1 MANPFEGL
9 RYDAEPAADAANP
22 FAGLNYNDEAPVEQ
36 ISPLKTIALNATNV
50 FGAAPAIYGA
60 GQALVNG
67 ADYAQARDQYQQ
79 QIDTA
84 NEQNPIS
91 KWIGKGISLVPETV
105 LGGAVGKVASV
116 GAKAA
121 GLGAKLAEAAPL
133 TQSIV
138 KGAIGGAGYGA
149 ASAGGEA
156 LSHGQDVLPAA
167 GEGALGG
174 AAAGGTL
181 GAIFH
186 GAGEL
191 FRKAPGRDE
200 TNLLRGVAEG
210 EGTSGSATPKVK
222 KLLANQQK
230 AVIDTLRNDPE
241 LLRASR
247 KPAAEA
253 APIFR
258 NKLEQVGEQLD
269 PAYKIIDEK
278 TGGVSVRGLVDHLD
292 GEIAE
297 LAKDPLN
304 EVYSSG
310 LAKIRDSLLDA
321 WAPKIKEGQQVIQ
334 QLKAQGI
341 TKIPPSVIPP
351 DVYVPTQKLRQVVTK
366 LQTRAVDVIN
376 GLNPGESSKAKAEF
390 AALLKDYLDS
400 HLDAAAVDKAGE
412 AAVAHIRQLNKQYSA
427 LATMVKAI
435 DQRAWKEQTGSVS
448 GRGLVKNLLGH
459 GTVTGAF
466 VGAVSGHP
474 VTALG
479 ALAAHQAMEHLPA
492 AAAFAN
498 SKLAALSRAADA
510 GNPNAIRLLHN
521 LQFAKQLGTAG
532 AGSAGSSVTTTAA
545 SQGQ

>member
-1 MANPFEGL
+1 MALPAGWKI
-9 RYDAEPAADAANP
+9 AEPSGNSGGLP
-22 FAGLNYNDEAPVEQ
+22 AGWSLDELAPEPPE
-36 ISPLKTIALNATNV
+36 ISPLRTVALNATNV
-50 FGAAPAIYGA
+50 FGAAPAISGA
-60 GQALVNG
+60 ISAIGG
-67 ADYAQARDQYQQ
+67 GDYASARDAYQQ
-79 QIDTA
+79 QIDQA

-91 KWIGKGISLVPETV
+91 SWVGKGISLVPETV

-116 GAKAA
+116 GAKAF
-121 GLGAKLAEAAPL
+121 GVGARLAEAAPL

-174 AAAGGTL
+174 AAAGGAL

-191 FRKAPGRDE
+191 FKRAPASDE
-200 TNLLRGVAEG
+200 RNLLRGVAEG

-230 AVIDTLRNDPE
+230 NVIDTLRADPE

-247 KPAAEA
+247 KPAIEA
-253 APIFR
+253 APVFR
-258 NKLEQVGEQLD
+258 GKLEAVGEQLD

-278 TGGVSVRGLVDHLD
+278 TGGVSVRGLVEHLD
-292 GEIAE
+292 GEIAD

-304 EVYSSG
+304 EVYSNG

-321 WAPKIKEGQQVIQ
+321 WAPKIKEGQAVIQ
-334 QLKAQGI
+334 SLKAQGI
-341 TKIPPSVIPP
+341 TKIPPSVIPS

-390 AALLKDYLDS
+390 AAILKDYLDS

-412 AAVAHIRQLNKQYSA
+412 AAVAHIKQLNKTYSA
-427 LATMVKAI
+427 LATMTKAI

-459 GTVTGAF
+459 GTVTGAV

-479 ALAAHQAMEHLPA
+479 ALAAHQAVEHLPGA
-492 AAAFAN
+492 AAYAN
-498 SKLAALSRAADA
+498 SKLAAVARAAQA
-510 GNPNAIRLLHN
+510 GNPNALRLLKVA
-521 LQFAKQLGTAG
+521 QFAKQVGTAG
-532 AGSAGSSVTTTAA
+532 AGAVGSSVATTAA
-545 SQGQ
+545 GQGQP